1 MSKTFARLTGTL
13 ALLSLPLLAPA
24 QSATIIGD
32 SPCKQWAQDPGAI
45 KASWLLG
52 YLSGMNMV
60 WTGEGKLP
68 RNPLS
73 QFSNAAQAYKWMDG
87 FCKLNPT
94 MKVSEGANALFFEM
108 VSKKR

>member
-1 MSKTFARLTGTL
+1 MSKTITRLACAL
-13 ALLSLPLLAPA
+13 ALLGPSALALA
-24 QSATIIGD
+24 QTATIIGD
-32 SPCKQWAQDPGAI
+32 SPCKQWAEDPGAI

-68 RNPLS
+68 RNPMD
-73 QFSNAAQAYKWMDG
+73 QFSSAAQAYKWIDG
-87 FCKLNPT
+87 FCKLNPG

>member
-1 MSKTFARLTGTL
+1 MSKLLSTL
-13 ALLSLPLLAPA
+13 ACAVALLSMSTPA
-24 QSATIIGD
+24 TAQTATIIGD
-32 SPCKQWAQDPGAI
+32 SPCKQWAEDPGAI

-60 WTGEGKLP
+60 WTGEGKQP
-68 RNPLS
+68 RNPLD
-73 QFSNAAQAYKWMDG
+73 QFSTAAQAYKWLDG
-87 FCKLNPT
+87 FCKLNPG

>member
-1 MSKTFARLTGTL
+1 MKNCLL
-13 ALLSLPLLAPA
+13 ALLLALPVLLSATQSAA
-24 QSATIIGD
+24 QTATIIGD
-32 SPCKQWAQDPGAI
+32 SPCNQWSDDPAAA

-73 QFSNAAQAYKWMDG
+73 QFSNSAQAYKWMDG

>member
-1 MSKTFARLTGTL
+1 MSKTLSKLACALVWL
-13 ALLSLPLLAPA
+13 ALPMLAPA
-24 QSATIIGD
+24 QTATILGD
-32 SPCKQWAQDPGAI
+32 SPCKQWAEDPGAI

-60 WTGEGKLP
+60 WSGEGKLP
-68 RNPLS
+68 RNPLD
-73 QFSNAAQAYKWMDG
+73 QFSSAAQAYKWMDG

>member
-1 MSKTFARLTGTL
+1 MGNRLRL
-13 ALLSLPLLAPA
+13 ALLALLLPALACA

-32 SPCKQWAQDPGAI
+32 SPCKQWAEDPGAI

-68 RNPLS
+68 RNPLD
-73 QFSNAAQAYKWMDG
+73 QFSSAAQAYKWLDG

-108 VSKKR
+108 ASKKR

>member
-1 MSKTFARLTGTL
+1 MSKNFLQLASAL
-13 ALLSLPLLAPA
+13 ALLSLPMLAPA

-32 SPCKQWAQDPGAI
+32 SPCKQWAEDPGAI

-68 RNPLS
+68 RNPLD
-73 QFSNAAQAYKWMDG
+73 QFSSAAQAYKWLDG

-94 MKVSEGANALFFEM
+94 MKVSEGANALFFELAG
-108 VSKKR
+108 KKR